1 MEAIASGKN
10 NHSPRARR
18 RKMQRALDKYYKV
31 DDENKS
37 V

>member
-1 MEAIASGKN
+1 MVASGKN

-18 RKMQRALDKYYKV
+18 RKMQRALDKYFKV
-31 DDENKS
+31 EDNDNKS